1 MMSHPPTRALLTS
14 LVLLAACDPGQ
25 PPAPPP
31 PEVLVVEVAARD
43 VPVISEWLGTTEGF
57 VDAAVRAQV
66 SGYLIAR
73 DYQEGQL
80 VKRGDLLF
88 RIDPRPFQAA
98 LDQAQGQLASARATL
113 ERERLDVVRYT
124 PLVKQGAVSQQ
135 EYDNAV
141 QNERG
146 AQASVQA
153 AQAAVEKAKIDL
165 GFTEIRSPVDGI
177 VGVAQ
182 AQLGDFVGPGSAEP
196 MTAVSQLDPIR
207 VSFPVSE
214 QEYLHFAP
222 RIEEALRVGHFR
234 EGKLE
239 LILADG
245 SIYPHRGTGY
255 PAGLGVDPRTGTIT
269 GKGKFPNPRYLL
281 RPGQYARVR
290 LETDVRRGATTVP
303 QRALQD
309 LQGLAQ
315 IAVVGPDG
323 KVEIRMVQPGPSSGT
338 LRVIEKGLTPG
349 EHVIVEGF
357 QKVQP
362 GMVVS
367 PKPAPPELAGEPAPS
382 KLTGAAPATAPT
394 PEVAAPPAGLPR
406 AAPPVGLPRA
416 ESPAA
421 GAARVPNV
429 SEPSPAAGQ
438 NQ

>member
-1 MMSHPPTRALLTS
+1 M
-14 LVLLAACDPGQ
+14 
-25 PPAPPP
+25 
-31 PEVLVVEVAARD
+31 
-43 VPVISEWLGTTEGF
+43 ISEWLGTTEGF
-57 VDAAVRAQV
+57 VDASVRAQV

-73 DYQEGQL
+73 DYEEGQL
-80 VKRGDLLF
+80 VKKGDLLF

-153 AQAAVEKAKIDL
+153 AQAAVEAAKINL

-182 AQLGDFVGPGSAEP
+182 AQLGDFVGPSSAEP
-196 MTAVSQLDPIR
+196 LTAVSQLDPIR

-222 RIEEALRVGHFR
+222 RVEEALRVGHFR

-269 GKGKFPNPRYLL
+269 GKGSFRIRDTCCAPASTHACAS
-281 RPGQYARVR
+281 RP
-290 LETDVRRGATTVP
+290 TC
-303 QRALQD
+303 
-309 LQGLAQ
+309 
-315 IAVVGPDG
+315 
-323 KVEIRMVQPGPSSGT
+323 
-338 LRVIEKGLTPG
+338 
-349 EHVIVEGF
+349 
-357 QKVQP
+357 
-362 GMVVS
+362 
-367 PKPAPPELAGEPAPS
+367 
-382 KLTGAAPATAPT
+382 GAAPPPCPSARSRISRAWPRSPWWDRTARSRYARSSP
-394 PEVAAPPAGLPR
+394 GR
-406 AAPPVGLPRA
+406 ARERCA
-416 ESPAA
+416 
-421 GAARVPNV
+421 
-429 SEPSPAAGQ
+429 
-438 NQ
+438 